1 MKNKVPAYKLLQT
14 YNLGCVRIYTSPF
27 FISEL
32 LGFCFCIFVIFKCFG
47 SNDFNISER
56 KQNQIKSAAFKIMIS
71 FIKGKTMSELT
82 LCQKVTR
89 TTGCASLGI
98 LHIHIHTISLWSKH
112 SNTDSL
118 SYSWIC
124 ESRSLT
130 WSSQAHTLT
139 VSTAASSNCWS
150 DFDLMRGSLVCKSPR
165 IKISI
170 WKWIIR

>member
-1 MKNKVPAYKLLQT
+1 MKNTVPAYKLLQT

-98 LHIHIHTISLWSKH
+98 KTCTFTFTPSVSEANTLIQTVFLILGSVRAEVLLGHLRHTL
-112 SNTDSL
+112 SL
-118 SYSWIC
+118 SAQQ
-124 ESRSLT
+124 LHPT
-130 WSSQAHTLT
+130 ADQTLILWG
-139 VSTAASSNCWS
+139 AALCAK
-150 DFDLMRGSLVCKSPR
+150 VQE
-165 IKISI
+165 
-170 WKWIIR
+170 